1 MRNDGRAS
9 DQLRPIKITR
19 RFTEVPAGSVL
30 WKQGKTVVLCT
41 ASVTPELPPWFSEKR
56 PGGWITA
63 DYVMLPASTPQRN
76 ACQNDD
82 LRGFPPLSGVTFVCG
97 FSPSPGTPGEGWGG
111 GALPRRQLEE
121 PPPLP
126 SPGVPG
132 EGGGRGPGPQISVTP
147 PLSIDALGRRYSG
160 GYW

>member
-63 DYVMLPASTPQRN
+63 DYVMLPRLDAAAQR
-76 ACQNDD
+76 
-82 LRGFPPLSGVTFVCG
+82 LSK
-97 FSPSPGTPGEGWGG
+97 
-111 GALPRRQLEE
+111 
-121 PPPLP
+121 
-126 SPGVPG
+126 
-132 EGGGRGPGPQISVTP
+132 
-147 PLSIDALGRRYSG
+147 
-160 GYW
+160 